1 VAAFEDISETGWK
14 AIDDLDLHGTF
25 HCPQAAGDHVRNGD
39 GGAVLNVSNCNGEHP
54 AQHESHYG
62 AVKAAII
69 RLTETLAVEWAGG
82 GTR

>member
-1 VAAFEDISETGWK
+1 
-14 AIDDLDLHGTF
+14 
-25 HCPQAAGDHVRNGD
+25 VRNGD
-39 GGAVLNVSNCNGEHP
+39 GGAVLNVSNCNGQHP